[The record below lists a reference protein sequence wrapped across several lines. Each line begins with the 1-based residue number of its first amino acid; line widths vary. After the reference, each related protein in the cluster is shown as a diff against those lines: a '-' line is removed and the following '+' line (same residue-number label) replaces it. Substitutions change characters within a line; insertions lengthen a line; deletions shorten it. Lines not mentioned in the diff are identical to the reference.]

1 MIKKIDKFSVV
12 IPTKNR
18 SEDLKK
24 ITKSILNQ
32 NLIPNELLI
41 VDQSESNSKKS
52 LQKII
57 KNKTY
62 LRYFHK
68 KKIKSLTEAK
78 NFSLEY
84 VKNKI
89 IFFLEDDIIL
99 KKNFFKN
106 IIKIFE
112 KNPNILGVCGILIN
126 EKKINFFSRI
136 YSVIFLNG
144 LFRDE
149 RLFLWNHNHKSKVKY
164 SDKISGGISG
174 WRKII
179 FKKVNF
185 DKKNQLHLFEDI
197 DFSVR
202 VNKIW
207 PQSTIITT
215 SAKVVHK
222 WSEINR
228 KKDIK
233 LLQLKL
239 IEAYKFCKKNNN
251 NFINLELF
259 VFIFGQFLIC
269 LFKTIS
275 LFNFLYL
282 QTFIKTIFSLNKI
295 KIYSK

>member
-1 MIKKIDKFSVV
+1 MIKKIYKFSVV

-18 SEDLKK
+18 LEDLKK
-24 ITKSILNQ
+24 ITKSILDQ
-32 NLIPNELLI
+32 NMLPSELVI
-41 VDQSESNSKKS
+41 VDQSDKTNKKF
-52 LQKII
+52 LDKII
-57 KNKTY
+57 KNKIY
-62 LRYFHK
+62 LRYLHK

-78 NFSLEY
+78 NFSLRY
-84 VKNKI
+84 IKNEI

-106 IIKIFE
+106 IIEIFE
-112 KNPNILGVCGILIN
+112 KNINILGVCGILIN
-126 EKKINFFSRI
+126 EKKMNFFSKI
-136 YSVIFLNG
+136 YNFIFLIG
-144 LFRDE
+144 LFRDK
-149 RLFLWNHNHKSKVKY
+149 RLSLWNYNEKSKFVY

-179 FKKVNF
+179 FKKINF
-185 DKKNQLHLFEDI
+185 DKKNKLHLFEDV

-222 WSEINR
+222 WSTINR
-228 KKDIK
+228 NKDIS

-239 IEAYKFCKKNNN
+239 IEAYKFYKKNNS
-251 NFINLELF
+251 NFLNFDL
-259 VFIFGQFLIC
+259 FIFILGQFLIC
-269 LFKTIS
+269 LFKTVS

-282 QTFIKTIFSLNKI
+282 QTFIKTIFSLKKI

>member
-1 MIKKIDKFSVV
+1 MIKKIYKFSVV

-18 SEDLKK
+18 FEDLKK
-24 ITKSILNQ
+24 IIRSILHQ

-41 VDQSESNSKKS
+41 IDQSEINHSKS
-52 LQKII
+52 FDKII
-57 KNKTY
+57 KNQIY
-62 LRYFHK
+62 LRYFHE
-68 KKIKSLTEAK
+68 KKIKGLTEAK
-78 NFSLEY
+78 NFSLKY
-84 VKNKI
+84 VKNEI

-106 IIKIFE
+106 IIEIFE
-112 KNPNILGVCGILIN
+112 NNPKILGICGILIK
-126 EKKINFFSRI
+126 EKKMNFFSKI
-136 YSVIFLNG
+136 YNLIFLNG
-144 LFRDE
+144 IFKDK
-149 RLFLWNHNHKSKVKY
+149 RLYLWNHNQKSKFIY

-179 FKKVNF
+179 FKKINF
-185 DKKNQLHLFEDI
+185 DKKNNFHLFEDV

-207 PQSTIITT
+207 PKSTIVTT

-222 WSEINR
+222 WSKINR
-228 KKDIK
+228 NKDIK

-239 IEAYKFCKKNNN
+239 IEAYKFYKKNDDKFFNADFLI
-251 NFINLELF
+251 FIL
-259 VFIFGQFLIC
+259 GQLLIC

-275 LFNFLYL
+275 LFNFSYI
-282 QTFIKTIFSLNKI
+282 QTFIKTIFCLKKI